1 MKIKLSI
8 FAITLFFLQNIFS
21 QQSNVNEESKPHV
34 NQAGEPFV
42 RGPLTPNVGKID
54 TSPLSI
60 GFQGQRTEKP
70 LTQDE
75 MINMQN
81 QQLDPNEI
89 RPGKTYLHDVKED
102 LTGEY
107 KTVVYGANNENSNS
121 NQAIIPLIIVI
132 AIIVL
137 FFLIIIKSKSN
148 TGTDQIEKE
157 ATIVFKP
164 SEILTE
170 LEKLQSLRQ
179 TGVITEEEFNKL
191 KKKILNNS

>member
-1 MKIKLSI
+1 MKIKLTI

-21 QQSNVNEESKPHV
+21 QQLNVNEESKPHV

-54 TSPLSI
+54 TSPSST
-60 GFQGQRTEKP
+60 GFQGQRTEEP
-70 LTQDE
+70 LTPDE

-89 RPGKTYLHDVKED
+89 RPGKTYLHDVQED
-102 LTGEY
+102 LTGAHE
-107 KTVVYGANNENSNS
+107 TVVYGGNNENSNS

-132 AIIVL
+132 TIIVL
-137 FFLIIIKSKSN
+137 FVLIIIKSKSN

-157 ATIVFKP
+157 ATIVFEP
-164 SEILTE
+164 SKILTE